1 MKYAP
6 LPSNLFVKNRK
17 NLSKLLNPES
27 LVVFH
32 SNDITP
38 TSADGVRPFIQQTD
52 LFYLCGIDQ
61 EESILVLFPDC
72 LEEKHREILFIKE
85 TSELIAIWE
94 GHKHTKEEAQEIS
107 GIKTVYWLSKFE
119 NIFPMLAF
127 EAQNIYLNT
136 NEHARAIPE
145 VETRDSRFLKLCKEK
160 YPLHNYK
167 RVAPLM
173 QYLRAIK
180 SEYEVDAIQTAC
192 DITEKAFRRVLG
204 FVKPGVWEFE
214 IEAEIIHEFIR
225 NRSRR
230 PAYDS
235 IIASGASSCILH
247 YITND
252 KQCQDGD
259 LLLMDFGCEYA
270 NYAADLTRTIPV
282 NGKFSQRQK
291 DVYNA
296 VLRVQKKAIEML
308 VPGNYLKDYQK
319 EISLEIEKEL
329 ISLGLLDAQKVKEQ
343 NPDQPLYR
351 KYFMHGVSHYLG
363 LDVHD
368 YGSTKRK
375 FEAGMVFTCEPG
387 IYIRE
392 ENIGIRIEN
401 NILITEDGNVDL
413 MKNIPKEVEEIEEIM
428 NA

>member
-6 LPSNLFVKNRK
+6 LQSKLFVKNRK

-52 LFYLCGIDQ
+52 LFYLSGIDQ
-61 EESILVLFPDC
+61 EETILLLFPDC

-94 GHKHTKEEAQEIS
+94 GHKHTKDEAQEIS
-107 GIKTVYWLSKFE
+107 GIKSVYWLSEFD

-136 NEHARAIPE
+136 NEHARTIPE
-145 VETRDSRFLKLCKEK
+145 VESRDNRFLKQCKERF
-160 YPLHNYK
+160 PLHNYK

-214 IEAEIIHEFIR
+214 VEAEIIHEFIR

-319 EISLEIEKEL
+319 EISLVIEKEL
-329 ISLGLLDAQKVKEQ
+329 IDLDLLDAQKVKDQ

-351 KYFMHGVSHYLG
+351 KYFMHGVSHHLG

-375 FEAGMVFTCEPG
+375 FEAGMVLTCEPG

-401 NILITEDGNVDL
+401 NILITKDGNVDL
-413 MKNIPKEVEEIEEIM
+413 MKNIPREVEEIEEIM